1 MLVLYLCNKNRTNS
15 SHRAEAW
22 GVTVTNDANP
32 NPETSDIDR
41 SLHGRVALVSG
52 GTGDI
57 GHAITRE
64 LLRRGATV
72 ALSDL
77 HPDDNSAVYSQAQA
91 LTREFSSHTFCY
103 SRVDVTDRSSVRD
116 WVHRIASRFGT
127 PTIVVPNAGIDGR
140 ASLTDI
146 SEQRWRSILSVNLD
160 GAMNLACEGA
170 AVMLKAQALGHI
182 IFIGSVAAHL
192 PSAVIPA
199 YCVSKAGLRMLCKC
213 MALELGPKGIRV
225 NEVAPGNV
233 EGGMSGRIFE
243 SQPELIEQ
251 TIHATPLR
259 ALVGLDDV
267 ALAVANL
274 CDPSFTRAIT
284 GTTVIVDGGLSLRGA
299 S

>member
-1 MLVLYLCNKNRTNS
+1 M
-15 SHRAEAW
+15 
-22 GVTVTNDANP
+22 TVTNDANRQ
-32 NPETSDIDR
+32 PETSGRDK
-41 SLHGRVALVSG
+41 SLLGRVALVSG

-77 HPDDNSAVYSQAQA
+77 HTDDSTAVRSQAQA
-91 LTREFSSHTFCY
+91 LAREVPGCMFSY
-103 SRVDVTDRSSVRD
+103 SRVDVTDRLSVRD
-116 WVHRIASRFGT
+116 WVRRIASRFGT
-127 PTIVVPNAGIDGR
+127 PTIIVPNAGIDGR
-140 ASLTDI
+140 SPLTEI

-160 GAMNLACEGA
+160 GALNLASEGA
-170 AVMLKAQALGHI
+170 AVMLQSQTIGHI
-182 IFIGSVAAHL
+182 VFIGSVAAHL

-243 SQPELIEQ
+243 AQPELIEQ
-251 TIHATPLR
+251 TIQATPLR
-259 ALVGLDDV
+259 TLVGLDDV
-267 ALAVANL
+267 ALAVADL
-274 CDPSFTRAIT
+274 CDPSFTRTIT
-284 GTTVIVDGGLSLRGA
+284 GTTVIIDGGLSLRGT

>member
-1 MLVLYLCNKNRTNS
+1 M
-15 SHRAEAW
+15 
-22 GVTVTNDANP
+22 TNDANRQP
-32 NPETSDIDR
+32 QATDPADTR
-41 SLHGRVALVSG
+41 LLGRVALLTG
-52 GTGDI
+52 GIGDI

-64 LLRRGATV
+64 LLRRGAIV

-77 HPDDNSAVYSQAQA
+77 HPDDHPLVRSHAQA
-91 LTREFSSHTFCY
+91 LSREFPRHTFSY
-103 SRVDVTDRSSVRD
+103 SRVDVTDRSAVRQ
-116 WVHRIASRFGT
+116 WVRHITTHFGT

-140 ASLTDI
+140 AAMTEI
-146 SEQRWRSILSVNLD
+146 SDQRWRAILSVNLD
-160 GAMNLACEGA
+160 GAMNLATEGA
-170 AVMLKAQALGHI
+170 AVMLEAQALGHI
-182 IFIGSVAAHL
+182 VFLGSVAAHL

-199 YCVSKAGLRMLCKC
+199 YCVSKAGLRMLAKC
-213 MALELGPKGIRV
+213 MALELGPRGIRV

-243 SQPELIEQ
+243 AQPELIEQ
-251 TIHATPLR
+251 TIQATPLR

-267 ALAVANL
+267 AMAVADL